1 MPLKLHDLATEEA
14 LVAALLLHDDFAAL
28 EHFSDNDLWYD
39 HLRPIIAAVR
49 QLHAAGKPC
58 GTVFVLFALDSQLDS
73 LSWRGDV
80 GEVMLLDLLGR
91 HVESVQSYYGPA
103 LGQLVHFYAQRRRAL
118 QQAHAE
124 GTQLYQSR
132 VSQALSVLERTSGAG
147 FIDD

>member
-28 EHFSDNDLWYD
+28 EHFEDNDLWYD

-58 GTVFVLFALDSQLDS
+58 GTVFVLHALESQLDS

-91 HVESVQSYYGPA
+91 HVDSVQSYYGPA
-103 LGQLVHFYAQRRRAL
+103 LGQLVHFYAQRRRNVQDA
-118 QQAHAE
+118 QVAAVSAYRGVTE
-124 GTQLYQSR
+124 GRGGVQ
-132 VSQALSVLERTSGAG
+132 
-147 FIDD
+147 I

>member
-103 LGQLVHFYAQRRRAL
+103 LGQLVHFYAQRRIAL
-118 QQAHAE
+118 QQAHVE
-124 GTQLYQSR
+124 GTQLYQAR
-132 VSQALSVLERTSGAG
+132 VSAALKGTEGWVSY
-147 FIDD
+147 